1 MFFTQIKAIVHKEL
15 IDLLRDRRSLL
26 NSATTIFVLPIGYAL
41 LFGYMFSFFEE
52 QAEAQLI
59 LPTIGAEQAPN
70 LVAYLEMQGMVIDR
84 LDLPE
89 DHVETMILGGDMAFA
104 LVIPDSFEE
113 EWNEGSVAT
122 IRFYADRSDQG
133 DSIQAGRVERA
144 LALYNARVGNLRLL
158 ARGIS
163 PEVARPLAV
172 DEIDVSISTGGG
184 SSGQSAFLLSYLPG
198 IMMLVSFMSGLYI
211 AADMTA
217 GERERDSLEPLLM
230 NPISRSTLFTGKGLT
245 LWLFIQIAVFISS
258 AIYLFTL
265 RLPAVQSLANVQVEI
280 PAGLLLVSNLIMLSV
295 NLLAFGL
302 LMLIS
307 AFVKTVR
314 EAQTYASIIGI
325 IVFLPAIF
333 LTLFSIDGDV
343 IKFIPTLSQAS
354 LINRFSRGEGLIM
367 ADLITSIVVTLIPA
381 AVTAYLAWRLYHQEK
396 LILGR

>member
-1 MFFTQIKAIVHKEL
+1 MFFTQIKAIVQKEL

-26 NSATTIFVLPIGYAL
+26 NAASTIFILPIGYAL

-52 QAEAQLI
+52 QAEAELI
-59 LPTIGAEQAPN
+59 LPTIGSEQAPN
-70 LVAYLEMQGMVIDR
+70 LVAFLEMQGVVVDS

-89 DHVETMILGGDMAFA
+89 DHVESMILSGDMAFA
-104 LVIPDSFEE
+104 LVIPDSFEA
-113 EWNEGSVAT
+113 EWEAGEVAT
-122 IRFYADRSDQG
+122 VRFYADRSDQG

-144 LALYNARVGNLRLL
+144 LTLYNARVGNLRLL

-163 PEVARPLAV
+163 PEVARPMAV
-172 DEIDVSISTGGG
+172 DEIDVSISTGGS

-230 NPISRSTLFTGKGLT
+230 NPIQRTTLFTGKGIT
-245 LWLFIQIAVFISS
+245 LWLFIQIAVIVSS
-258 AIYLFTL
+258 TIYLITL

-314 EAQTYASIIGI
+314 EAQTYASLIGI

-333 LTLFSIDGDV
+333 MSLFSIDGDV
-343 IKFIPTLSQAS
+343 VKLIPTLSQVS
-354 LINRFSRGEGLIM
+354 LINSFSRGEGLIM
-367 ADLITSIVVTLIPA
+367 VDLLTSIVVTLIPA
-381 AVTAYLAWRLYHQEK
+381 VVAVALALRLYHQEK
-396 LILGR
+396 LILGQ